1 MTFFLECIPTTTT
14 AQGKRQNKKTG
25 AFFKDKAHESAM
37 SVMVGLL
44 TPYRPAKP
52 FSGPV
57 SMSVA
62 FVYPHL
68 KSASKNAREG
78 MQYRTTKPDLDN
90 LVKGLIDV
98 MANLHFFEDGD
109 AQVCDLR
116 LSKMR
121 GDTPGIAIRIA
132 EAKLPPYQFWQ
143 SEDYE

>member
-25 AFFKDKAHESAM
+25 AFFKDKSHESAM

-57 SMSVA
+57 LMSVA
-62 FVYPHL
+62 FVYPQL
-68 KSASKNAREG
+68 KSGPKNAREG

-98 MANLHFFEDGD
+98 MASIHFFEDGD

-121 GDTPGIAIRIA
+121 GDTPGIAIRIS

-143 SEDYE
+143 SEDFE